1 MDMFDRTRRLIGA
14 EALERLRKARVIIF
28 GLGGVGGSAAEAL
41 VRAGVGRLTFVDAD
55 CVDATNLNRQIVAT
69 QDTIGMPKAEAMR
82 ARALAI
88 FPEAQ
93 IEAVRAFYDAHTA
106 DRFDLRAYDYVADAI
121 DSVSAKLLLIER
133 ATAAGTPIISAM
145 GAGNKLDPSRFR
157 VADIYATSVCPLA
170 RVMRREL
177 KKRGIARLKTV
188 YSDEEPLPPQDGER
202 SPASISFVPPAA
214 GLVLA
219 GAIVRDL
226 IGAAAP

>member
-69 QDTIGMPKAEAMR
+69 QDTVGMPKAEAMR

-88 FPEAQ
+88 CPEAQ

>member
-69 QDTIGMPKAEAMR
+69 QDTVGMPKAEAMR

>member
-69 QDTIGMPKAEAMR
+69 QDTVGMPKAEAMR

-133 ATAAGTPIISAM
+133 ATAAGTPIISVM

-157 VADIYATSVCPLA
+157 VADIYATSICPLA

>member
-69 QDTIGMPKAEAMR
+69 QDTVGMPKAEAMR

-157 VADIYATSVCPLA
+157 VADIYATSICPLA

>member
-28 GLGGVGGSAAEAL
+28 SRGGVGGSAAEAL

-69 QDTIGMPKAEAMR
+69 QDTGGMPKAEAMR

-121 DSVSAKLLLIER
+121 DSLSAKLLLVER

>member
-69 QDTIGMPKAEAMR
+69 QDTVGMPKAEAMR

-121 DSVSAKLLLIER
+121 DSVSAKLLLVER